1 MRRILAAMLGLTSI
15 AGVATSATA
24 HPSETTVHVGEAWAS
39 APLGAAKNGA
49 AFMTLYNIGD
59 EDAELTGAASAAAKR
74 VELHRSSMKDGV
86 MRMAPVKALRIPA
99 HGHAALRPGG
109 YHVMLIGAGG
119 LEVGD
124 TLELTLQFAQ
134 SPDQSVAVPVV
145 QTGTTPTAVRQQI
158 LVPMHQI
165 TADGQQARIGTLALR
180 KHPEGLLAVPLL
192 QGLQPGPHAMHL
204 HTQGDCGAAE
214 RDGNMRPGAAAGGHF
229 DPNGTGRYDGPYR
242 NGARGDMPNL
252 YVEDNGTSTI
262 PVLAPRLDLEDVRG
276 RSIMIHA
283 EPDRYGPRLPGASV
297 LSGGASMQ
305 SNHGHGDT
313 QDHGHHGGM
322 RMYCGVVPD
331 A

>member
-1 MRRILAAMLGLTSI
+1 MRRILAAALGLTSI
-15 AGVATSATA
+15 VGVAASATA
-24 HPSETTVHVGEAWAS
+24 HPSEPTVHIGDAWAT
-39 APLGAAKNGA
+39 APIGAAKNGG
-49 AFMTLYNIGD
+49 AFMTLYNIG
-59 EDAELTGAASAAAKR
+59 EGDAELTGAASASAKR
-74 VELHRSSMKDGV
+74 VELHRSSMEDGV
-86 MRMAPVKALRIPA
+86 MRMAPVDRLRIPA
-99 HGHAALRPGG
+99 HGHTALRPGG

-134 SPDQSVAVPVV
+134 LPDQTLTVPVV
-145 QTGTTPTAVRQQI
+145 QTGTTPKAVRQQV

-180 KHPEGLLAVPLL
+180 AHPGGLLAVPLL

-204 HTQGDCGAAE
+204 HTQGDCGSTE
-214 RDGNMRPGAAAGGHF
+214 RDGELRPGAAAGGHF
-229 DPNGTGRYDGPYR
+229 DPDETGRYDGPYR

-262 PVLAPRLDLEDVRG
+262 PVLAPRLNLEDVRG

-297 LSGGASMQ
+297 LNGGGRPSD
-305 SNHGHGDT
+305 HGHGDT
-313 QDHGHHGGM
+313 QDHEHHGGL
-322 RMYCGVVPD
+322 RMYCGIVPD